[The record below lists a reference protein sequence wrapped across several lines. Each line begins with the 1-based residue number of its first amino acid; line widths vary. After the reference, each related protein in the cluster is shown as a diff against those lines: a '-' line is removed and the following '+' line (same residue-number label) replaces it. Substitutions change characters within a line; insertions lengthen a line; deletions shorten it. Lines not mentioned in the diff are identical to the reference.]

1 MNINL
6 LNNLI
11 KGVAEQ
17 IPLVHSFYT
26 NSPYESW
33 NIKEVKYGSVSFVV
47 TKTITREQT
56 TTYNAVLYYADRLT
70 ENNSNR
76 DSLHSDA
83 ATVIQTIVGALNQS
97 DDYITVDYPVEITL
111 FEQSFCDDLCG
122 GYANVV
128 ITVEGMG
135 ECFNDEFTVPDIVA
149 TSAYYTK
156 DEILELFPLRTQ
168 LAKVATTGSF
178 NDLLDTPDLVTLPQH
193 NQLIDDLNNIR
204 TQLDGCVDEQEYNNL
219 LAEQNRLQTE
229 LNDKVGSQQY
239 NQIKSDIEFVNNQL
253 SDKVGSQQYNQILS
267 DLKDIQT
274 RLEASVDE
282 QEYNQLLEEQNRLRI
297 ELSEKIGLQ
306 QYNQIVND
314 VNALKTALD
323 SYVDEQEYNNVIN
336 RVKTIET
343 SLNDKL
349 SLQSFKQF
357 AEGQNTININLALE
371 LLNKV
376 NTVYFETTVA
386 SLQSDIDNRVTTQ
399 GFATFKETYN
409 ANNAALTEQVANKVD
424 SGYFE
429 AWADRI
435 EAQLAQLP
443 NFEQILTDIQNI
455 KTDLS
460 TRPTQQSFDNLYEA
474 VEINLVNLATEVG
487 NKVGNEE
494 YQLFKATTNNTLKTK
509 VDKQIFDNHVVN
521 MNTLFA
527 ALQGT
532 VEGKVDDTYFDEW
545 KNGIEAE
552 ISERVTVQGFANYAA
567 NVYTKEEI
575 ENRLANYEY
584 YVEQYLTS
592 PEFEEYLNNFVTEFT
607 EEYLETA
614 LDYYTK
620 SEMDEILSNLRLED
634 YYTKEEIATLID
646 GLELENY
653 YKKSETYN
661 KTEVDEAI
669 ANVEV
674 DLSGYYTKTEVN
686 DTLSNYYTKTEVD
699 TTLSNNLD
707 NYYTKSETFNKS
719 EVNTFINQIN
729 STIGDIDSILNNVL
743 YVM

>member
-1 MNINL
+1 MMNINL

-26 NSPYESW
+26 QSPYESW
-33 NIKEVKYGSVSFVV
+33 NINEVKYGSVSFVV
-47 TKTITREQT
+47 TKTTTREQT

-70 ENNSNR
+70 EDKSNR

-83 ATVIQTIVGALNQS
+83 TTTIQTIVGALNQS
-97 DDYITVDYPVEITL
+97 DNEYITVDYPVEITL
-111 FEQSFCDDLCG
+111 FEQSFCDDLAG
-122 GYANVV
+122 GYANLI

-135 ECFNDEFTVPDIVA
+135 ECFNDEFSVPEIVG

-156 DEILELFPLRTQ
+156 DEIIELFPLRTQ

-229 LNDKVGSQQY
+229 LD
-239 NQIKSDIEFVNNQL
+239 
-253 SDKVGSQQYNQILS
+253 DKVGSQQYNQILN
-267 DLKDIQT
+267 DLNNIRTQLDGC
-274 RLEASVDE
+274 VDE
-282 QEYNQLLEEQNRLRI
+282 QEYNNLLAEQNRLQI
-297 ELSEKIGLQ
+297 ELAEKIGLQ
-306 QYNQIVND
+306 QYNQLITD
-314 VNALKTALD
+314 FNALKTALD
-323 SYVDEQEYNNVIN
+323 SCVDEVEYNNIVN
-336 RVKTIET
+336 RIKTIET

-349 SLQSFKQF
+349 SLQSFSQF
-357 AEGQNTININLALE
+357 AEGQNTINVNLALE

-376 NTVYFETTVA
+376 NSVYFDTVIGGINTE
-386 SLQSDIDNRVTTQ
+386 LENRVTQQ
-399 GFATFKETYN
+399 GFATFVETYN
-409 ANNAALTEQVANKVD
+409 RNNTALTEQVENKVD
-424 SGYFE
+424 AGYFE

-435 EAQLAQLP
+435 EAQLEQLP

-455 KTDLS
+455 KLDLS

-487 NKVGNEE
+487 NKVGNDE
-494 YQLFKATTNNTLKTK
+494 YQLFKSTIQNELKTK
-509 VDKQIFDNHVVN
+509 V
-521 MNTLFA
+521 NTQSYNNSISNINNRITRL
-527 ALQGT
+527 T
-532 VEGKVDDTYFDEW
+532 TKVDGKVDDTYFDEW
-545 KNGIEAE
+545 KDNIEAE
-552 ISERVTVQGFANYAA
+552 ISERVTIQGFANYAA

-584 YVEQYLTS
+584 YISQYFNS
-592 PEFEEYLNNFVTEFT
+592 QEFKDYLNAFVADFT
-607 EEYLETA
+607 EEFLKTA

-634 YYTKEEIATLID
+634 YYTKEEVETIIN
-646 GLELENY
+646 GLELSNY
-653 YKKSETYN
+653 YKKSETYS
-661 KTEVDEAI
+661 KEEIDTAI

-674 DLSGYYTKTEVN
+674 DLSGYYTKTEVDAK
-686 DTLSNYYTKTEVD
+686 DTTINNNFNYYYKKTE
-699 TTLSNNLD
+699 TYSKEETYSKTEID
-707 NYYTKSETFNKS
+707 N
-719 EVNTFINQIN
+719 
-729 STIGDIDSILNNVL
+729 TIGDIDSILNNVL
-743 YVM
+743 YEV

>member
-178 NDLLDTPDLVTLPQH
+178 NDLLDTPNLVT
-193 NQLIDDLNNIR
+193 
-204 TQLDGCVDEQEYNNL
+204 DEQYNNL
-219 LAEQNRLQTE
+219 VESVSEGLYNLAGD
-229 LNDKVGSQQY
+229 LNQKVSVGYFDNWADNVEKQLDDKVGSQQY
-239 NQIKSDIEFVNNQL
+239 NQIISDIESVNNQL

-274 RLEASVDE
+274 RLESSVDE

-357 AEGQNTININLALE
+357 AEGQNTINVNLALE

-386 SLQSDIDNRVTTQ
+386 ALQSDIDNRVTTQ

-521 MNTLFA
+521 MNALFA
-527 ALQGT
+527 ALQSI

-545 KNGIEAE
+545 KNDIEAE
-552 ISERVTVQGFANYAA
+552 LSERVTRQIFDNFAV

-584 YVEQYLTS
+584 YISQYFNS
-592 PEFEEYLNNFVTEFT
+592 QEFKDYLNAFVADFT
-607 EEYLETA
+607 EEFLKTA

-634 YYTKEEIATLID
+634 YYTK
-646 GLELENY
+646 
-653 YKKSETYN
+653 
-661 KTEVDEAI
+661 TEVD
-669 ANVEV
+669 
-674 DLSGYYTKTEVN
+674 
-686 DTLSNYYTKTEVD
+686 
-699 TTLSNNLD
+699 
-707 NYYTKSETFNKS
+707 NKL
-719 EVNTFINQIN
+719 
-729 STIGDIDSILNNVL
+729 GDIDSILNNVL
-743 YVM
+743 YVL